1 MIEMDYTDITG
12 IFKEKLKIDN
22 IVKTILSVFLNS
34 RYLSKIDYKP
44 YFQRNYVWDDEKA
57 SYFIESVFLG
67 TEIPPIVLFQ
77 THSKNEVIDG
87 RQRFETI
94 SRFLN
99 DKLILKESGLHSLK
113 ILAGKKYSQLE
124 DDIKESFE
132 ATRIRIIQ
140 FSVVDEPKLSE
151 EQEDK
156 IKKEIFRRYNSGI
169 TPLQKYDIERAAYI
183 NDKLSK
189 KLDDTIYN
197 SDELYDF
204 LNTIILPR
212 SKKKAT
218 KRDKVNILTSLS
230 RELMTM
236 PYVPINSYS
245 NGSSKS
251 EIIGRYYEKYV
262 KNDKDDEIIRKIDG
276 FKNNIFLI
284 KGIYKYVTHQKLKD
298 NNLFYEC
305 LYWAVDSCRME
316 NNQLNQQQ
324 LKKVVQIIL
333 NAENNPKLWVGV
345 SNLHE
350 NKLDALFEPTGSHYY
365 SAINNRYTF
374 ISNAFV
380 EAVHINISNH
390 LKGKQ
395 NFDKVMMENF
405 ESEELKRYKLNKPL
419 PETLSI
425 LDILSDMDKNRF
437 LIRPEYQRSEVKNI
451 AKASYLM
458 ESVMLGIKIPPLF
471 IYKRDDKVKEVVDG
485 QQRLLTIIGFLGK
498 TYLNERGERVS
509 SDKDRFKLGNLKILT
524 ELKGKNIE
532 AIGEDMEAR
541 ILDFPID
548 VIEIL
553 HEQNP
558 DFSPIDLFLRLNTK
572 PYPIKDNTFE
582 MWNAYCDKSL
592 IVQIKKLADEYNSVV
607 YRPKD
612 PRMRLEELLTSL
624 AYLDYKTRVKK
635 EKIENVLNIYK
646 RYNRM
651 NARIKDKSNV
661 TKTLSD
667 VSNASV
673 NDFLASI
680 ENIGDFSMKI
690 KVLTEESHGTVKLLF
705 SHQRKGAAFKTDQNF
720 YFLWVLLNEIPL
732 QVIKNNAVE
741 VFDNI
746 SKIFGIIQNTP
757 EYYSI
762 DQFINTQKE
771 FKAKYFCGKEE

>member
-1 MIEMDYTDITG
+1 M
-12 IFKEKLKIDN
+12 
-22 IVKTILSVFLNS
+22 
-34 RYLSKIDYKP
+34 
-44 YFQRNYVWDDEKA
+44 
-57 SYFIESVFLG
+57 
-67 TEIPPIVLFQ
+67 
-77 THSKNEVIDG
+77 
-87 RQRFETI
+87 
-94 SRFLN
+94 
-99 DKLILKESGLHSLK
+99 
-113 ILAGKKYSQLE
+113 
-124 DDIKESFE
+124 
-132 ATRIRIIQ
+132 
-140 FSVVDEPKLSE
+140 
-151 EQEDK
+151 
-156 IKKEIFRRYNSGI
+156 
-169 TPLQKYDIERAAYI
+169 
-183 NDKLSK
+183 
-189 KLDDTIYN
+189 
-197 SDELYDF
+197 
-204 LNTIILPR
+204 
-212 SKKKAT
+212 
-218 KRDKVNILTSLS
+218 
-230 RELMTM
+230 
-236 PYVPINSYS
+236 
-245 NGSSKS
+245 
-251 EIIGRYYEKYV
+251 
-262 KNDKDDEIIRKIDG
+262 
-276 FKNNIFLI
+276 
-284 KGIYKYVTHQKLKD
+284 
-298 NNLFYEC
+298 
-305 LYWAVDSCRME
+305 
-316 NNQLNQQQ
+316 
-324 LKKVVQIIL
+324 
-333 NAENNPKLWVGV
+333 GV